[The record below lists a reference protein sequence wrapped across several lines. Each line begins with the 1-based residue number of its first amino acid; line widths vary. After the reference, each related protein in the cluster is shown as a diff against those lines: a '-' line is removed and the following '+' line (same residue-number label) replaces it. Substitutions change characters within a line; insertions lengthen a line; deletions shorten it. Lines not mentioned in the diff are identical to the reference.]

1 MTDFLEGIRHTWLC
15 KERKTLCAEVTTNLL
30 SEIVKARH
38 GGSCRTWWDLEAG
51 ASRVQVIFPCIA
63 SSILGCAR
71 TWLEKKTRNCKGGNR
86 ILCYKTELQ
95 FTLKWTCGHL
105 KLQSDCH
112 SSSQVLVIHPI
123 WSWHITSYHKMG
135 EDNTVLY
142 ILRDHSMAIPP
153 WIHLISSDLSS

>member
-1 MTDFLEGIRHTWLC
+1 MILIVWICQREAITGFLEVIRHSWLC

-51 ASRVQVIFPCIA
+51 ASRVQVIFPYIA
-63 SSILGCAR
+63 SSSLGCAR
-71 TWLEKKTRNCKGGNR
+71 PWLGKPNRNCKGGNR
-86 ILCYKTELQ
+86 ILCYKIELQ

-105 KLQSDCH
+105 KLQSDYH

-123 WSWHITSYHKMG
+123 WSRHIS
-135 EDNTVLY
+135 
-142 ILRDHSMAIPP
+142 AISPP
-153 WIHLISSDLSS
+153 ITRWMRTIQSFIF